1 MERLASAVSDALLT
15 LGPSR
20 TISLGRSQKHLGWF
34 LPTASLRMVCQSPN
48 VLVFGDVLVAA
59 ALWPFGRARMTAV
72 IVHGLDLTFTAPGYS
87 ALVRMAFRRV
97 DRFVAISK
105 NTARLLKDF
114 GVPDSKIAVV
124 YPGIAVPAPAAATA
138 RQAARAQIGLSPET
152 PLIIFVGRLVP
163 RKGIAW
169 FIQEVFPKV
178 SSQVHLVVIGDGSD
192 RTLVEEA
199 AANPD
204 LGDRVHIL
212 GSVSESMRDLYIE
225 GADLAVMPNI
235 PTPSDPEGFGLVAV
249 ECTLRG
255 TPVLGTSVDAVAE
268 ALANG
273 DCGFVIDSLDA
284 TNMTSLINQLI
295 NDPELANK
303 GRRFAEVAKERF
315 SEARFADNLAVALGL
330 PPPSQVHTAMTTK
343 RSSGPADADTTSSPG
358 SPQVDLNHPG
368 SFGVS

>member
-1 MERLASAVSDALLT
+1 MERLANAISDALAT
-15 LGPSR
+15 LGPFK

-34 LPTASLRMVCQSPN
+34 LPTTGLRMVCRSPE

-59 ALWPFGRARMTAV
+59 ALWPFGRARTKAV
-72 IVHGLDLTFTAPGYS
+72 IVHGLDLTFAAPGYS
-87 ALVRMAFRRV
+87 ALVRVAFRRI
-97 DRFVAISK
+97 DRFLAISE
-105 NTARLLKDF
+105 NTARLLKGF
-114 GVPDSKIAVV
+114 GVPESKIAVV
-124 YPGIAVPAPAAATA
+124 YPGITVPAPAEATA

-192 RTLVEEA
+192 RALVEEA

-212 GSVSESMRDLYIE
+212 GSVSESIRDLYIE

-255 TPVLGTSVDAVAE
+255 TPVLGTNVDAVAE

-273 DCGFVIDSLDA
+273 ECGFVIDPLDA
-284 TNMTSLINQLI
+284 TTMTSLINQLI
-295 NDPELANK
+295 DDPGLANK

-315 SEARFADNLAVALGL
+315 SEARFADNLAAALGL
-330 PPPSQVHTAMTTK
+330 PPPSQVHTVATTN
-343 RSSGPADADTTSSPG
+343 RSSGSADGGTTTNPG
-358 SPQVDLNHPG
+358 SSMV
-368 SFGVS
+368 